1 MNRIAIVG
9 GGIGGMT
16 TALLLANGGQD
27 VTIFEKKSRLGGRL
41 TYETNGHYTI
51 DQGPTIV
58 LLPDM
63 IHQALKEA
71 DVDTSSL
78 QWVPCEPL
86 YKIHYDD
93 GTAFTKWRDLPKQLD
108 ELDRVFPGEKEHFLK
123 FLSDM
128 SHIYDVG
135 NKSFL
140 SRVFPR
146 KKDFLSLENLRFL
159 MRSKAYKSVQG
170 FLSAYFKDPRLQDAY
185 ALQTLYIGGSPYA
198 TPAIYGLVSY
208 SEHAF
213 GIWYVKG
220 GYSRLST
227 LLEEACRKKGIH
239 IIPDTE
245 VEQLT
250 VADKVCTGVVA
261 SGKHF
266 PFDRV
271 VYNGDFPLL
280 YHLLGKHLPEKQKK
294 TFTAS
299 SGCLLI
305 YLGVQK
311 RWDSSVAHQ
320 FFLSESFEKLM
331 NQVFSKNKKWPDDP
345 AFYVF
350 NPAAI
355 DETAAPEGESVLYF
369 LIPVPSG
376 LPSSKTEVERLV
388 RHVLQKA
395 ENKHFSGLREAIAW
409 QKIRTPEDAE
419 RDGLYLGGGFGV
431 APILSQSGGF
441 RPQVSPFDIKGL
453 YSVGASV
460 HPGGG
465 IPIVMQGARL
475 LSQLLLKEMEA

>member
-1 MNRIAIVG
+1 MSRVAIVG

-16 TALLLANGGQD
+16 TALLLANAGQN
-27 VTIFEKKSRLGGRL
+27 VTIFEKKNQLGGRL
-41 TYETNGHYTI
+41 TYETNGRYTI

-63 IHQALKEA
+63 IRQVLKEA
-71 DVDTSSL
+71 EVDLSSL
-78 QWVPCEPL
+78 QLMPCEPL
-86 YKIHYDD
+86 YKIHYAD
-93 GTAFTKWRDLPKQLD
+93 GTAFTKWRDLPKQLN
-108 ELDRVFPGEKEHFLK
+108 ELDRVFPGEKAQFLR

-128 SHIYDVG
+128 SHIYEYG
-135 NKSFL
+135 NLSFL
-140 SRVFPR
+140 SQVFPN
-146 KKDFLSLENLRFL
+146 KKDFLSLSNLRFL
-159 MRSKAYKSVQG
+159 LKSKAYKSVKD
-170 FLSAYFKDPRLQDAY
+170 FLASYFKDPRLQEAY

-220 GYSRLST
+220 GYSTLVK
-227 LLEEACRKKGIH
+227 LLEQACVKKGIH
-239 IIPDTE
+239 ILTNTE
-245 VEQLT
+245 VERLT
-250 VADKVCTGVVA
+250 IAEKVCTGVVA
-261 SGKHF
+261 GGKSF

-280 YHLLGKHLPEKQKK
+280 YNLLGKNLPEKKK
-294 TFTAS
+294 KDFTAS

-305 YLGVQK
+305 YLGVNK
-311 RWDSSVAHQ
+311 RWEPSVTHQ
-320 FFLSESFEKLM
+320 FFLSDSFKKHM
-331 NQVFSKNKKWPDDP
+331 NQVFSRNKRLPDDP

-350 NPAAI
+350 NPAVI
-355 DETAAPEGESVLYF
+355 DDRAAPEGESVLYF
-369 LIPVPSG
+369 LIPVPTGVSF
-376 LPSSKTEVERLV
+376 STEEVDRLV
-388 RHVLQKA
+388 RHVLDKA
-395 ENKHFSGLREAIAW
+395 EAAHFSGLQEAIEW

-419 RDGLYLGGGFGV
+419 REGLYQGGGFGV